1 MTRRIC
7 IMVSLV
13 VVVFLFSVYSV
24 VSAEPKKCSSSAIR
38 ITTSPQGKMELQDV
52 EKHET
57 SIYSYVDIMKS
68 DCPEY
73 DGCAHVGYG
82 FSDYVGGSGP
92 HQGYYTNISKD
103 GDKEFGKYSGTTVTK
118 VKDDESVEITFT
130 GSYEITGGTGIFAGR
145 KGKGTYEGEVTA
157 EGLVWRATGEVE

>member
-1 MTRRIC
+1 MNKRIF
-7 IMVSLV
+7 IMVSVIV
-13 VVVFLFSVYSV
+13 VASLFSAYSV

-38 ITTSPQGKMELQDV
+38 FTITPQGKMEPQDA
-52 EKHET
+52 ENHQIT
-57 SIYSYVDIMKS
+57 MYSYVDIMKS

-92 HQGYYTNISKD
+92 HQGYYMNINKD
-103 GDKEFGKYSGTTVTK
+103 GDKEFGRYSGITETK
-118 VKDDESVEITFT
+118 VKNDESKDITFK

-145 KGKGTYEGEVTA
+145 QGKGTYEGEVTA
-157 EGLVWRATGEVE
+157 EGVVWRAVGEVQ